1 MIQKED
7 IRIKK
12 VIVHILDSLT
22 GLPVLSDTEI
32 ECGSDFA
39 DFLREHIY
47 KVLNCDDCKE
57 CRFYQKESEVYQMVS
72 QYQEDFF
79 VDISKDL
86 ANYLY
91 EIMNSNIE
99 IPSADLFV
107 VRFKAGEGEY
117 LAVLKMNYKESYTH
131 RTNTSEEGNFNE
143 IIKYKSILPTQS
155 QRLTEAAI
163 ISLDDFSVRAIEK
176 KYEVN
181 GEKTNY
187 FTYLFLKCSSE
198 LSSKTKLSIVTRAID
213 SVQKDYYD
221 ESEQF
226 EKSMRAKNIIH
237 QALEENGGFVVEE
250 IAEQIF
256 EDKPEL
262 KIEFQD
268 KMEKYDMVK
277 QEVKPQND
285 TTMRKFETQCLTT
298 DTGIEIKIPMSE
310 YNDPQRVEFITN
322 SDGTVSVLIKNIGLL
337 KAK

>member
-1 MIQKED
+1 MIKEE

-12 VIVHILDSLT
+12 VIVHILDST
-22 GLPVLSDTEI
+22 VGLPVLSDKEI
-32 ECGSDFA
+32 EFGSDFA
-39 DFLREHIY
+39 DFLKEHIY
-47 KVLNCDDCKE
+47 KVASCDDCKP
-57 CRFYQKESEVYQMVS
+57 CRFYQKESEVFQMVS

-91 EIMNSNIE
+91 EIMNSNID
-99 IPSADLFV
+99 IPAADLVV
-107 VRFKAGEGEY
+107 VRFKERDDEY
-117 LAVLKMNYKESYTH
+117 LGILKMNYKEYYTH
-131 RTNTSEEGNFNE
+131 RTSSLEDGNANE
-143 IIKYKSILPTQS
+143 IVKYKSILPNQS

-163 ISLDDFSVRAIEK
+163 INLSDFTVRAMEK

-198 LSSKTKLSIVTRAID
+198 LSPKSKLSIVTRAID

-221 ESEQF
+221 ESEQY
-226 EKSMRAKNIIH
+226 EQSMRAKQIIH
-237 QALEENGGFVVEE
+237 QALEEEGGFTVEE
-250 IAEQIF
+250 IAEQVF

-277 QEVKPQND
+277 QEVKPQSD
-285 TTMRKFETQCLTT
+285 TTVRKFETQCLTT
-298 DTGIEIKIPMSE
+298 DSGIEIKIPMSE
-310 YNDPQRVEFITN
+310 YNDPGKVEFITN
-322 SDGTVSVLIKNIGLL
+322 PDGTVSVLIKNIGLL